1 MRRISMCH
9 VAMKQEQ
16 EFYSKHLYIHEY
28 TSVRAIICVLMKDQK
43 INLNKNHEKWYE
55 VEPLVQ
61 FGFNSSNM
69 KQAISLISFLD

>member
-28 TSVRAIICVLMKDQK
+28 TSVQASICVLMKDQK
-43 INLNKNHEKWYE
+43 ILNKNHEKWYE

-61 FGFNSSNM
+61 FDFNSSNM

>member
-1 MRRISMCH
+1 MCH

-28 TSVRAIICVLMKDQK
+28 TSVRASICVLMKDQK
-43 INLNKNHEKWYE
+43 ILNKNYEKWYE

-61 FGFNSSNM
+61 FDFNSSNM